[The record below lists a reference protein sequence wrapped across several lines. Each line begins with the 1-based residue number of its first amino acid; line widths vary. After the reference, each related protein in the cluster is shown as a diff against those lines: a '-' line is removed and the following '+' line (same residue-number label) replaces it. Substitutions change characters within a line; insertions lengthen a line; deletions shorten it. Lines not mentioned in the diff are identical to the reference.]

1 MTSTRPYLLRAMYE
15 WLVDND
21 LTPYVLVDA
30 AATGVSVP
38 PQFVRDGKIVLNLAP
53 AAVHGLHL
61 GNDEVRFGAR
71 FSGKAVTVSF
81 PPDAALAIY
90 ARENGRGMMF
100 PNDGEDEGE
109 GDGDDG
115 PDGPDGGGTGPG
127 RGRPK
132 LSVVK

>member
-15 WLVDND
+15 WLVDNE

-30 AATGVSVP
+30 QAPGVSVP
-38 PQFVRDGKIVLNLAP
+38 TQFVREGKIVLNLAP
-53 AAVHGLHL
+53 SAVHGLHL

-71 FSGKAVTVSF
+71 FSGQAMTVSF
-81 PPDAALAIY
+81 PPASALAIY

-100 PNDGEDEGE
+100 PDEGE
-109 GDGDDG
+109 EGGGEG
-115 PDGPDGGGTGPG
+115 PDGDGPEPGGGP
-127 RGRPK
+127 RRPK